1 MEKYEIQKLRDL
13 PIERVAEQ
21 MGIKVERHKALCPFH
36 DDHHASLSFNTRK
49 NSCRCYVC
57 MGNSVGTIDLVM
69 KYLGKDFLSACR
81 WLAEVNGVYLEDD
94 RKREGSASSPSS
106 EASSA
111 GGSHSGKD
119 SGGSHSGD
127 DSGGSS
133 SGGSSGKSSS
143 FDASRYAR
151 FFEHP
156 WLNEAARRFLFEE
169 RKIDWRVVNWCRLT
183 SWTDKKGINWLQI
196 PYFDMEGRLIGIQN
210 RNLDY
215 RKTPTEAKGVAAEK
229 TPTDFTGDTDSP
241 SHRTEGSH
249 QTEGSLQTE
258 GSHQPED
265 SHQTKGSHQ
274 TEGSLRTEGSHQT
287 KGSLRTEPMAPRFRF
302 PYGARCSIYNLP
314 VIGRLKPG
322 EKLFITEGCSDCWAM
337 LSAGHKAIAIPSA
350 TLLKPE
356 DKQLLADI
364 ERQYQVEFHMFP
376 DQDAPG
382 ESLFLQL
389 REILPHLVHHQLPP
403 GCKDFSEYYLE
414 SFCPY

>member
-13 PIERVAEQ
+13 PIEGVAKQ
-21 MGIKVERHKALCPFH
+21 LGMVVKRHKALCPFH

-81 WLAEVNGVYLEDD
+81 WLAEVNGVYLEDG
-94 RKREGSASSPSS
+94 RKREGSASYSS
-106 EASSA
+106 L
-111 GGSHSGKD
+111 
-119 SGGSHSGD
+119 
-127 DSGGSS
+127 GGSS
-133 SGGSSGKSSS
+133 SGGSFSGDNPKGSSSEDNSGGFSSGNNSGGSSSGKSSS

-183 SWTDKKGINWLQI
+183 SWTDKRGINWLQI
-196 PYFDMEGRLIGIQN
+196 PYFDMDGRLIGIQN

-215 RKTPTEAKGVAAEK
+215 RKTPTDFTDASHAGEAKGVAAEK
-229 TPTDFTGDTDSP
+229 TPTDFTDDTDSP
-241 SHRTEGSH
+241 
-249 QTEGSLQTE
+249 
-258 GSHQPED
+258 
-265 SHQTKGSHQ
+265 
-274 TEGSLRTEGSHQT
+274 SHQT
-287 KGSLRTEPMAPRFRF
+287 KGSLQTEPMAPRFRF

-314 VIGRLKPG
+314 VVKMLKPG
-322 EKLFITEGCSDCWAM
+322 ERLFITEGCSDCWAM